1 MDYQEYVKKKN
12 EMYECFMH
20 YIDEDTNVDENFADF
35 NDIIKKHGYLERS
48 DEFKLILYLIREINK
63 NHRHS
68 FSQLDKIERFLT
80 LYIEYIKQSF
90 TNDELSDIFK
100 RNPQILLFLLK
111 NVDNF
116 DYTMIK
122 LIYNTEYPQFF
133 PRVYKDEAEPDPV
146 SMMKKYEKEDILYK
160 YYFLDNYKAF
170 FFPYLEEKLD
180 ETERADIKEQYFR
193 DQKALNKLEEKVRKG
208 ENGTFICQLI
218 QNDSVE
224 EFISYVTQKS
234 INLSSKVNKSDFEMN
249 PLLIKKRAKLIEYAA
264 FFGSVKIFKYL
275 QMNEVELTPS
285 LWLYSIHG
293 NSPTI
298 IHLLEE
304 NGVKPEDETYAIC
317 LKEAIKC
324 HNNNIVEYIQSN
336 LIDENNKVN
345 FRNNLIGHGFHYYNY
360 QILHHY
366 SDINKFIFPLFY
378 ACRYDY
384 LQIVELLIKNKKA
397 PLNQAIIQNSIFIQL
412 HSTF

>member
-63 NHRHS
+63 NHRPS
-68 FSQLDKIERFLT
+68 SSQLDKIERFLS

-111 NVDNF
+111 NIHNF

-170 FFPYLEEKLD
+170 FFPYLEKKLD
-180 ETERADIKEQYFR
+180 ETERADIKERYFQ
-193 DQKALNKLEEKVRKG
+193 DQKALKQLEEKVRKG
-208 ENGTFICQLI
+208 ENDTFICQLI

-234 INLSSKVNKSDFEMN
+234 IKLSSKVNKSDFEMN

-275 QMNEVELTPS
+275 QINDVELTPS

-293 NSPTI
+293 NNPTI

-304 NGVKPEDETYAIC
+304 NGVKPEDETYAKC

-324 HNNNIVEYIQSN
+324 HNNNIVEYIQNN

-366 SDINKFIFPLFY
+366 SDIKKFIFPLFY

-384 LQIVELLIKNKKA
+384 LQIVELLINNKKA